1 MTTSVTAAGRP
12 APGATAVEWL
22 TQWVKDHKRAAAY
35 IAAVL
40 AIAAALFV
48 WNLLSTRTAERS
60 AGRQLEQGRLALA
73 SRNYQLAASVL
84 SQVTEN
90 YAGTH
95 AAQEGTIL
103 LAQVRL
109 AQGQSQ
115 RAVDVLR
122 RSLPRP
128 AAIIGRR
135 PTGCWA
141 GPTRTHRVRATRPT
155 RTSGRRTRRRIPSCA
170 PSFSRTRAG
179 RGWRRGTR
187 RRQSPP
193 TKRSRSSSIPRARPS
208 KPKCG
213 SES

>member
-12 APGATAVEWL
+12 APGTTAVAWL

-109 AQGQSQ
+109 AQGQDRKST
-115 RAVDVLR
+115 RLNSSHGYISYAVFCLKKKKKQAILR
-122 RSLPRP
+122 HHAQWTL
-128 AAIIGRR
+128 
-135 PTGCWA
+135 
-141 GPTRTHRVRATRPT
+141 
-155 RTSGRRTRRRIPSCA
+155 
-170 PSFSRTRAG
+170 
-179 RGWRRGTR
+179 
-187 RRQSPP
+187 
-193 TKRSRSSSIPRARPS
+193 
-208 KPKCG
+208 
-213 SES
+213 

>member
-12 APGATAVEWL
+12 APGGTAVEWL

-95 AAQEGTIL
+95 ADRKST
-103 LAQVRL
+103 RL
-109 AQGQSQ
+109 NSSHLVISY
-115 RAVDVLR
+115 AVFCLKKKKT
-122 RSLPRP
+122 PTEP
-128 AAIIGRR
+128 A
-135 PTGCWA
+135 TGPHC
-141 GPTRTHRVRATRPT
+141 
-155 RTSGRRTRRRIPSCA
+155 
-170 PSFSRTRAG
+170 
-179 RGWRRGTR
+179 
-187 RRQSPP
+187 
-193 TKRSRSSSIPRARPS
+193 RSSSAPHAFPGRRRRP
-208 KPKCG
+208 
-213 SES
+213 

>member
-95 AAQEGTIL
+95 AAQDGAL
-103 LAQVRL
+103 LRGVRAGVVLGDLREDARGELVVPGRERPL
-109 AQGQSQ
+109 AGH
-115 RAVDVLR
+115 RELR
-122 RSLPRP
+122 RHAR
-128 AAIIGRR
+128 
-135 PTGCWA
+135 
-141 GPTRTHRVRATRPT
+141 
-155 RTSGRRTRRRIPSCA
+155 
-170 PSFSRTRAG
+170 RAG
-179 RGWRRGTR
+179 GHH
-187 RRQSPP
+187 P
-193 TKRSRSSSIPRARPS
+193 A
-208 KPKCG
+208 G
-213 SES
+213 SG

>member
-95 AAQEGTIL
+95 AAPYPFL
-103 LAQVRL
+103 RAQFL
-109 AQGQSQ
+109 S
-115 RAVDVLR
+115 D
-122 RSLPRP
+122 
-128 AAIIGRR
+128 
-135 PTGCWA
+135 
-141 GPTRTHRVRATRPT
+141 
-155 RTSGRRTRRRIPSCA
+155 
-170 PSFSRTRAG
+170 AG
-179 RGWRRGTR
+179 RAWLAAGDTAKAIAAYQTIA
-187 RRQSPP
+187 RQLDSTSAAVEAKVRIGEL
-193 TKRSRSSSIPRARPS
+193 TKGATAGAIPR
-208 KPKCG
+208 
-213 SES
+213 

>member
-12 APGATAVEWL
+12 APGGTAVEWL

-95 AAQEGTIL
+95 ADRKSTRLNSSHLVISYAVFCLKKKRSPSEPSGESARTRQSRPSPEPHRNANGT
-103 LAQVRL
+103 
-109 AQGQSQ
+109 
-115 RAVDVLR
+115 RARGDNGVAGHACTTVTR
-122 RSLPRP
+122 PRP
-128 AAIIGRR
+128 
-135 PTGCWA
+135 
-141 GPTRTHRVRATRPT
+141 
-155 RTSGRRTRRRIPSCA
+155 S
-170 PSFSRTRAG
+170 SRLGGAVV
-179 RGWRRGTR
+179 
-187 RRQSPP
+187 
-193 TKRSRSSSIPRARPS
+193 
-208 KPKCG
+208 
-213 SES
+213 

>member
-12 APGATAVEWL
+12 APGATQVDWL
-22 TQWVKDHKRAAAY
+22 TQWVKAHNRAAAY

-109 AQGQSQ
+109 APGQSQ
-115 RAVDVLR
+115 RAVGQLD
-122 RSLPRP
+122 
-128 AAIIGRR
+128 
-135 PTGCWA
+135 
-141 GPTRTHRVRATRPT
+141 
-155 RTSGRRTRRRIPSCA
+155 
-170 PSFSRTRAG
+170 TRAPQASPDYRGEGAG
-179 RGWRRGTR
+179 RVG
-187 RRQSPP
+187 
-193 TKRSRSSSIPRARPS
+193 
-208 KPKCG
+208 
-213 SES
+213 